1 MYIFIGIFVLILLT
15 GFSCSIKKEIKN
27 TVPLNYSEVTESEE
41 QNIAEEVTKELPEN
55 SQINFSEVI
64 ESEEQNIAEE
74 VTKELPENSHNEK
87 VEVAEKQVVKEK
99 EPELVKEV
107 AEKQVVKEKEPE
119 LIKTETKPIKVVVP
133 EFTKCT
139 TINCFTELA
148 KNCQKGDFTLYTS
161 GPFLFDSTLTVQSII
176 YYKINGK
183 NSDGLCEFTYQIL
196 NSLFSISDE
205 NKAEIVANGTLTE
218 EEINEQLKIMNE
230 SINEAKLISNC
241 TGVGTDFATLIM
253 NMANWNTSSSCKIN
267 LGSNQSTCILEPNI
281 TCISNNEAL

>member
-1 MYIFIGIFVLILLT
+1 MFKKMYIFIGIFVLILLT

-87 VEVAEKQVVKEK
+87 V
-99 EPELVKEV
+99 EV

>member
-1 MYIFIGIFVLILLT
+1 MFKKMYIFIGIFVLILLT

-55 SQINFSEVI
+55 S
-64 ESEEQNIAEE
+64 
-74 VTKELPENSHNEK
+74 HNEK

-99 EPELVKEV
+99 EPELV
-107 AEKQVVKEKEPE
+107 
-119 LIKTETKPIKVVVP
+119 KTETKPIKVVVP

-161 GPFLFDSTLTVQSII
+161 GPFLFDSTLTVQSIV

-241 TGVGTDFATLIM
+241 TGVGTDIVTLIM

-281 TCISNNEAL
+281 TCISSNEAL